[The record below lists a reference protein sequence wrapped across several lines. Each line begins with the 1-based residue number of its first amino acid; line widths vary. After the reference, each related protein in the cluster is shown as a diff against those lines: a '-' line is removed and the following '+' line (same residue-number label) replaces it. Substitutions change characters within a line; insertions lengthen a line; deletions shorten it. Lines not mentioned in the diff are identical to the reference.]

1 MREFRLI
8 KLRQD
13 NGAMQ
18 MAIDEAI
25 LITRAKGLVQ
35 DTLRF
40 YTWKPACITIG
51 YFQSLKKEINLEKV
65 KEYEIDIV
73 RRYTGGGAVLHDK
86 ELTYSIVI
94 SENEVSENIEKSY
107 SEICDFIIFGLNRL
121 GIKAEFKPIND
132 IIVGGKKISGS
143 AQTRKFGFVLQH
155 GTILFDLN
163 LDKMFSVLKIPDE
176 KIKDKLISNAKE
188 RVTSLRNLGIEISPQ
203 ELEKILRESF
213 EKKFGVKLVESD
225 LSKEEIKLAEKLYRE
240 KYSKKEW
247 NFWR

>member
-1 MREFRLI
+1 MFRLV
-8 KLRQD
+8 KFRED

-25 LITRAKGLVQ
+25 LVTRAKGLIP

-40 YTWKPACITIG
+40 YSWKPACITIG
-51 YFQSLKKEINLEKV
+51 YFQSLEKEINLNKA
-65 KEYEIDIV
+65 KEQGIDVV

-94 SENEVSENIEKSY
+94 SEKKVSKNIEKSY
-107 SEICDFIIFGLNRL
+107 EEICSFIILGLKKL
-121 GIKAEFKPIND
+121 GINAEFKPIND

-155 GTILFDLN
+155 GTLLIDLD

-188 RVTSLRNLGIEISPQ
+188 RVTSLKNLGIEISAQ
-203 ELEKILRESF
+203 EMEKILINSF
-213 EKKFGVKLVESD
+213 EEKFNIKLIESE
-225 LSKEEIKLAEKLYRE
+225 LSRDEIKLATKLFKE
-240 KYSKKEW
+240 KYSSQRW
-247 NFWR
+247 ISWR